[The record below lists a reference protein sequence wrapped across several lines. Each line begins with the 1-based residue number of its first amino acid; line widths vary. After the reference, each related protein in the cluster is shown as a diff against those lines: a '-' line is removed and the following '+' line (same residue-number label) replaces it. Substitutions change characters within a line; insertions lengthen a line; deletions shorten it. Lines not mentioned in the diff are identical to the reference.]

1 MATIESPESGLRVGR
16 LLKAHGLKGAIK
28 LELYTDDPNARF
40 VPGSVYTLQVPADS
54 PWFGKTLT
62 LTELRWYNSHPVVFF
77 DGVVDRDGAESL
89 AKAILWIDES
99 SDARPAEDDAW
110 YDHELVGVTVR
121 RDGVT
126 VGTVARVD
134 HMPAQ
139 DLLIVTATDGRE
151 VMVPFVK
158 AIVTSVDMTQRV
170 MDITPPT
177 GLFEEIVDDGP
188 DETYTG
194 TSARVES

>member
-1 MATIESPESGLRVGR
+1 MAENADHLDVRGAGPSG
-16 LLKAHGLKGAIK
+16 
-28 LELYTDDPNARF
+28 
-40 VPGSVYTLQVPADS
+40 VPL
-54 PWFGKTLT
+54 
-62 LTELRWYNSHPVVFF
+62 
-77 DGVVDRDGAESL
+77 
-89 AKAILWIDES
+89 